1 MIIDGH
7 IKQVE
12 TIFKLAP
19 AIRAAVVDERAQ
31 REAKH
36 HGKDPTG
43 NRAVD
48 KVMPVSCVRVPYG
61 KGTLCIDNPEAW
73 LDVVR
78 EIYVA
83 YSNHPIGQMAKLRL
97 EGKRS
102 PAALAELMGVSRER
116 YYGWYREFLRDAVFL
131 ASEKGLLKEIQ
142 KIKM

>member
-1 MIIDGH
+1 MIIDAH
-7 IKQVE
+7 VKTLE

-19 AIRAAVVDERAQ
+19 VIREAVMDERAA

-43 NRAVD
+43 NTAVD
-48 KVMPVSCVRVPYG
+48 KVMPIYKVRVTTD
-61 KGTLCIDNPEAW
+61 KSVLVIERPEAW
-73 LDVVR
+73 LEVVR
-78 EIYVA
+78 EVYTA
-83 YSNHPIGQMAKLRL
+83 YSNHPICHMAQMRL

-116 YYGWYREFLRDAVFL
+116 YYGWYREFLRDAVFV
-131 ASEKGLLKEIQ
+131 ASQKGLLKEMQ